1 MPEGPETRRMADGL
15 SKAIKKKDLISYQF
29 LHPSLDNLN
38 KLKGIKVIDVSSLG
52 KTIITRL
59 NIGKSIIDA

>member
-29 LHPSLDNLN
+29 LHPNIDNINNLN
-38 KLKGIKVIDVSSLG
+38 GDDI
-52 KTIITRL
+52 
-59 NIGKSIIDA
+59 